1 MMVIHT
7 WKTIFKYRNLI
18 YGLAA
23 IWIVL
28 YHIHLKYPLGVP
40 VLSPLLK
47 LGNMGVDIFLLLS
60 AVGLSYSIEKNDT
73 KTFYKNRLKRTFI
86 TYLLIAGPF
95 ILWKYFIAQSI
106 TLMTV
111 PNFLSE
117 LSTLSYFWTKE
128 GTYPFW
134 YIPCILLFYALY
146 PLLYRIYKKNKLYIV
161 GLIIVSVIA
170 EILLV
175 LVGSPIITVTERTFS
190 RIPIFLTG
198 ILLSDYVKKEKK
210 ISLPWVIVSFLVLAI
225 TMVIYPATNFYKYN
239 VIIVRYLYGVMSVF
253 LIIAGAFVMELI
265 KKFKITDIFIKIFSV
280 LGGISLEIY
289 VVHVAIIR
297 VLTHYN
303 LHHLVHWSVYYAGIL
318 ISAIIL
324 ALGFSKLS
332 NKIIRKHQEKRLRV

>member
-1 MMVIHT
+1 MQNFT
-7 WKTIFKYRNLI
+7 WKSVFKYRNLI

-23 IWIVL
+23 LWIVFF
-28 YHIHLKYPLGVP
+28 HIHEKYWLGIPIISNVINM
-40 VLSPLLK
+40 
-47 LGNMGVDIFLLLS
+47 GNMAVDIFLLMS

-95 ILWKYFIAQSI
+95 IVWKYFISQA
-106 TLMTV
+106 MTPMTI
-111 PNFLSE
+111 PNFALE

-146 PLLYRIYKKNKLYIV
+146 PLLYRIYKKNKFYIV

-303 LHHLVHWSVYYAGIL
+303 LHQRTRWSIYYIG
-318 ISAIIL
+318 IIL
-324 ALGFSKLS
+324 AAVILAFGFSKLS
-332 NKIIRKHQEKRLRV
+332 NKIILKHKEERPRA